1 MSYNKGSKT
10 SSHEKIHRQLSF
22 DSNLSMKSSSSN
34 YKKKMLKLPLD
45 IIENEVIKTNLSADT
60 GMKFLRA
67 ISSKSVSK
75 IGMFDEIIV
84 KKKPFTSSS
93 IL

>member
-1 MSYNKGSKT
+1 
-10 SSHEKIHRQLSF
+10 
-22 DSNLSMKSSSSN
+22 MKSYTST
-34 YKKKMLKLPLD
+34 YKRKMLKLPSD
-45 IIENEVIKTNLSADT
+45 IVDNEIIKTNLSADT

-84 KKKPFTSSS
+84 KKKPFTKSS